1 MREEIFCKKNNGKAT
16 FSFRNQQSTGSA
28 KRCSKVISKV
38 ISKRF
43 WWFVSDWKNT
53 NFMEN
58 LLYFFFLVSQVT
70 VDYKYHVLL
79 GVEIK
84 NKNVL

>member
-1 MREEIFCKKNNGKAT
+1 MEKQLSVFGTSKA
-16 FSFRNQQSTGSA
+16 QVLQ

-43 WWFVSDWKNT
+43 WWFVSGWKNT

>member
-1 MREEIFCKKNNGKAT
+1 MEKQLSVSGTSKA
-16 FSFRNQQSTGSA
+16 QVMQ
-28 KRCSKVISKV
+28 KRCSKVISKA

-43 WWFVSDWKNT
+43 WWFISDWKNT
-53 NFMEN
+53 NFMEI

>member
-1 MREEIFCKKNNGKAT
+1 
-16 FSFRNQQSTGSA
+16 
-28 KRCSKVISKV
+28 
-38 ISKRF
+38 
-43 WWFVSDWKNT
+43 
-53 NFMEN
+53 MEK

>member
-1 MREEIFCKKNNGKAT
+1 MREEIFCKKKMENL
-16 FSFRNQQSTGSA
+16 
-28 KRCSKVISKV
+28 
-38 ISKRF
+38 
-43 WWFVSDWKNT
+43 
-53 NFMEN
+53 EN